1 MAPSCK
7 LELARFPAL
16 LRIQDG
22 AQVWQHELKIRQ
34 YMGEIK
40 KKDDEP
46 KKESNRSKVISG
58 SLILAETKLENHKLQ
73 EKKLFYNI
81 EKNNNF

>member
-1 MAPSCK
+1 
-7 LELARFPAL
+7 
-16 LRIQDG
+16 
-22 AQVWQHELKIRQ
+22 
-34 YMGEIK
+34 MGEIK
-40 KKDDEP
+40 KKDGEP